1 MCNLHD
7 SSLWIKEN
15 VSSLLASAV
24 DRKTYEKR
32 NAFDAEDQERQ
43 TDEDDD
49 KQDDEDGS
57 VAQHIVRWHAEVV
70 ASGFEGV

>member
-1 MCNLHD
+1 MTLACGSKRTLARCF
-7 SSLWIKEN
+7 
-15 VSSLLASAV
+15 ASAV

-32 NAFDAEDQERQ
+32 NAFYAEDQERQ